1 MANKPANGTTYSLLP
16 DIVAISRASRKGA
29 TTISAPP
36 GISPLLFFPTSGT
49 GVIKPKPAAV
59 DPVLGVGNAIVV
71 NGQTLHQY
79 NYFNSK
85 LAGNSS
91 TIPFSPT
98 LSNVVGTTATSGP
111 ALNTINLTNNVTLN
125 DKVAAANKDIM
136 VQSANYNEYTFN
148 LSPHSWSLPL
158 EPRTVDQRTFAKK
171 NTKPGA
177 TKSRVV
183 GTNTNSAASAK
194 SKMRR
199 GRIMWHASAQDLQYT
214 TGSGGSAGV
223 AAGKARQMGFQF
235 LWNPDSFSTQ
245 AILNADVTPSMQDR
259 FVGVAGAFPGTGSI
273 AINIRI
279 DRTNDFACFAHKG
292 QLERDPKSK
301 TGGDREK
308 QWNQGFGQFYKAQK
322 LGVATDALLEKQI
335 SELYEMG
342 TLADVEFLY
351 QTINGPNAN
360 YMKGGWKNSLGRV
373 TSDIGF
379 LSATLVKIEIGP
391 LNYLGYINAIAVNHL
406 AFTQDMKPIRTDVSI
421 QANLL
426 ASVGLAEAA
435 K

>member
-1 MANKPANGTTYSLLP
+1 MSQALPGNGTTYSLLP
-16 DIVAISRASRKGA
+16 PLTAITRASRQGA

-36 GISPLLFFPTSGT
+36 GISPLLVTSNAT
-49 GVIKPKPAAV
+49 GLIKPKTAAV
-59 DPVLGVGNAIVV
+59 DPALGAGNAIVV
-71 NGQTLHQY
+71 NGQTLFQNNYY
-79 NYFNSK
+79 NTK
-85 LAGNSS
+85 PTAGTVATSV
-91 TIPFSPT
+91 TFSPT
-98 LSNVVGTTATSGP
+98 LSTVVNTTATSGP
-111 ALNTINLTNNVTLN
+111 AINTITLI
-125 DKVAAANKDIM
+125 DKLVSANKDVM
-136 VQSANYNEYTFN
+136 VQSANYTDYMFN
-148 LSPHSWSLPL
+148 LSPHLWSLPL
-158 EPRTVDQRTFAKK
+158 EAKTVDNRQFSRK
-171 NTKPGA
+171 NSSAGA
-177 TKSRVV
+177 TKANVV
-183 GTNTNSAASAK
+183 GTNTNSSAGSK

-214 TGSGGSAGV
+214 TGSGGAAGV
-223 AAGKARQMGFQF
+223 AGGKARQMGFQF
-235 LWNPDSFSTQ
+235 LWNPESFSTQ

-292 QLERDPKSK
+292 IREKDPKSK
-301 TGGDREK
+301 TGADRDK
-308 QWNQGFGQFYKAQK
+308 QWNAGFGQFYKPHK
-322 LGVATDALLEKQI
+322 LGISTDAILEKQI
-335 SELYEMG
+335 AELYEMG
-342 TLADVEFLY
+342 TLADIEFLY
-351 QTINGPNAN
+351 QAINGPNAN